1 MQKNKPTETTEQ
13 DRLRLLFKQA
23 QSASIAAAV
32 GAIACT
38 LVIYREQPGAAPL
51 IWLAVLMA
59 ATALRFVLYHRFF
72 ATDIQHHPQQ
82 YWLRRH
88 AATAVLVG
96 LSWGALPLVVNADS
110 PAYIHELATLVP
122 GFVVMAAITSYGIYP
137 PQFLVLLCSTGLTT
151 IATSVYAE
159 GWAGVTVAIL
169 FAVFAPIL
177 ALTAKRYGESLAQS
191 IEARSQAAE
200 LVQELTATNSDLM
213 HQNALLEQQRDLIEQ
228 EEALAQHVF
237 RQLILGGDHRLPG
250 VHTWNQSMGT
260 LSGDLTQTARGPA
273 GQAYVFLGDF
283 TGHGLPAALG
293 ALPASSVFL
302 AMAGK
307 GLPVD
312 VIARELNNKLRQLL
326 PIGYFCCAVL
336 LELSAD
342 RRSIHVWN
350 GGLPPVLIKRRS
362 QPGYEKIASHS
373 LPLGVVGN
381 DEFESTAKRHHLH
394 AGDLLYAYSDGLTEA
409 ENFDGEMWGIDRL
422 EAFLQRPDLP
432 TPRLPSLIDTVLEH
446 VNLAPPSDDISVV
459 EIEATP
465 KVASRADAA

>member
-1 MQKNKPTETTEQ
+1 MEQ

-32 GAIACT
+32 GAVACT
-38 LVIYREQPGAAPL
+38 LVFYSAQSDAAPL
-51 IWLAVLMA
+51 IWLVAVMT
-59 ATALRFVLYHRFF
+59 ATALRFALYHRFF
-72 ATDIQHHPQQ
+72 TTDIRRYPLQ

-88 AATAVLVG
+88 AATAVLIG
-96 LSWGALPLVVNADS
+96 LSWGTLPLLPDADS
-110 PAYIHELATLVP
+110 PAFIHELATLVP

-137 PQFLVLLCSTGLTT
+137 GQFLVLLASTGLAT
-151 IATSVYAE
+151 ITSSIYSD
-159 GWAGVTVAIL
+159 GWAGVSVLIL
-169 FAVFAPIL
+169 FAIFGPVM
-177 ALTAKRYGESLAQS
+177 ALTAKRYGESLVQS

-200 LVQELTATNSDLM
+200 LVHELTATNSDLL
-213 HQNALLEQQRDLIEQ
+213 HQNTLLARQRDLIEQ

-237 RQLILGGDHRLPG
+237 RQLIIGGDHRLPG
-250 VHTWNQSMGT
+250 IHTWNQSMGT

-307 GLPVD
+307 GLSVD

-326 PIGYFCCAVL
+326 PVGYFCCAVL
-336 LELSAD
+336 VELSAD
-342 RRSIHVWN
+342 RRNLHVWN
-350 GGLPPVLIKRRS
+350 GGLPPVLIKRRG

-381 DEFESTAKRHHLH
+381 DEFEAAAQRRHLH
-394 AGDLLYAYSDGLTEA
+394 PGDLLYAYTDGLTEA
-409 ENFDGEMWGIDRL
+409 ENFDGEMWGTARL
-422 EAFLQRPDLP
+422 ETFLQRQDLP
-432 TPRLPSLIDTVLEH
+432 TPRLPSLIDAVLEH

-465 KVASRADAA
+465 IAASRADAA